1 MAIICH
7 FSVSRT
13 LPEGTVISGCRAKT
27 RRKSHGAGLTTSD
40 FNTMEGRHRQDV
52 ETPVCS
58 KLQIDDTGE
67 PLEKRSDADGPGR
80 TTQSVS
86 LAARIVSGSSPSSR
100 KPYRAAYPYIAMNSP
115 RFLSLASMWVSTN

>member
-1 MAIICH
+1 M
-7 FSVSRT
+7 
-13 LPEGTVISGCRAKT
+13 ISGCRAKT
-27 RRKSHGAGLTTSD
+27 RRKSHGAGLTTGD

-67 PLEKRSDADGPGR
+67 PVVPQALPR
-80 TTQSVS
+80 
-86 LAARIVSGSSPSSR
+86 
-100 KPYRAAYPYIAMNSP
+100 AYPYMAMNSP